1 MFNGITIFIIPVNVL
16 SSRMQVFNRNI
27 EKYNGIVAKELDRKV
42 STVLLDD
49 DVLKLNNFW
58 KKRVQF
64 SRARLLKLSWLSECI
79 KRGTFVDEEPFILKL
94 VEEPSLLNH
103 TECSSKAADLSQNK
117 ELSVKPSVSSCDEWK
132 TSRFKNEIIH
142 QLESLRDS
150 YKSMNESWR
159 ALAYDKAIS
168 SIKQCKEP
176 ITSKEMLSELP
187 GIGKKIAA
195 KIWELHEE
203 GEIEKVSEFASNEKI
218 QVLKLFNSVWGVGP
232 RTAEKWYLQGLRTTE
247 DVQRN
252 VALTGQEHIGF
263 KYREEILLKIPRPE
277 VEEIAKMVIN
287 AACKINNNFVCDIC
301 GSYRRGEEECGD
313 VDILITHPDGKSYL
327 NIVYQLVTVLKDS
340 GFLTD
345 SLTDINWNSSK
356 YMGVCQL
363 KSGSNLVYCCPF
375 FFRFSLFSI
384 INSICEIL
392 HRRIDIIA
400 VPPAEYAT
408 ALLYLTGSAEFVRG
422 VYGKAKSMQ
431 MKLNQHGL
439 WINVNRANGRVIDRG
454 KRMAILK
461 GSWPNHLEP
470 LHRYRYLPRPV
481 TGVHE
486 FDYES
491 MEATPDHFPD
501 KLEIRPKLWVAW
513 LYRKPSNEPRWIKK
527 DIELLFGVKPK
538 LLEMNIFKNMPY
550 WNKRLWKIKHL
561 IEVKPIVFPNGEP
574 TEEDIPYMRLFPDG
588 RCVVDKAMKVDT
600 LEADEL
606 DEETNELTAKYFN
619 EKLRF
624 KWNRF
629 DDILEDAPW
638 TDPKQ
643 SRF

>member
-16 SSRMQVFNRNI
+16 SSRMQVLNRNI

-58 KKRVQF
+58 KKRVYF
-64 SRARLLKLSWLSECI
+64 SRAKLLKLSWLSECI
-79 KRGTFVDEEPFILKL
+79 KRGTFVDEEPFILAL
-94 VEEPSLLNH
+94 NLIEEPSLLNH
-103 TECSSKAADLSQNK
+103 AECSSEAADLIQNK
-117 ELSVKPSVSSCDEWK
+117 ELSVKPSVSCCDEWK
-132 TSRFKNEIIH
+132 TSCFKNEIIH
-142 QLESLRDS
+142 QLETLRDS

-187 GIGKKIAA
+187 GIGKKIAS
-195 KIWELHEE
+195 KIWELYEE
-203 GEIEKVSEFASNEKI
+203 GKIEKVNEFASNEKI
-218 QVLKLFNSVWGVGP
+218 QVLKLFNSIWGVGP
-232 RTAEKWYLQGLRTTE
+232 RTAEKWYLQGLRTIE

-252 VALTGQEHIGF
+252 VTLTDQEYIGF

-277 VEEIAKMVIN
+277 VEEIAKTVTD
-287 AACKINNNFVCDIC
+287 AAYKINNNFICDIC

-313 VDILITHPDGKSYL
+313 VDILITHPDGKSYS

-363 KSGSNLVYCCPF
+363 KSGSNL
-375 FFRFSLFSI
+375 
-384 INSICEIL
+384 

-422 VYGKAKSMQ
+422 LYGKAKSMQ

-439 WINVNRANGRVIDRG
+439 WINVNRA
-454 KRMAILK
+454 
-461 GSWPNHLEP
+461 P
-470 LHRYRYLPRPV
+470 LHRYRYLPRPI
-481 TGVHE
+481 TGMHE

-513 LYRKPSNEPRWIKK
+513 LYRQPSNEPRWIKR

-588 RCVVDKAMKVDT
+588 RCIVDKAMKLDT

-606 DEETNELTAKYFN
+606 NEEKNELTAKYFN

-629 DDILEDAPW
+629 EDILEDAPW

>member
-16 SSRMQVFNRNI
+16 SSRMQVLNRNI

-58 KKRVQF
+58 KKRVHF
-64 SRARLLKLSWLSECI
+64 SRAKLLKLSWLSECI
-79 KRGTFVDEEPFILKL
+79 KRDTFVDEEPFILKL
-94 VEEPSLLNH
+94 IEEPSLLNH
-103 TECSSKAADLSQNK
+103 TECSSEAADLSQNK
-117 ELSVKPSVSSCDEWK
+117 ELSVKLSVSSCDEWK
-132 TSRFKNEIIH
+132 TSCFKNEIIH
-142 QLESLRDS
+142 QLETLRDS

-203 GEIEKVSEFASNEKI
+203 GEIEKVKEFASNEKI
-218 QVLKLFNSVWGVGP
+218 QVLKLFNSIWGVGP
-232 RTAEKWYLQGLRTTE
+232 RTAEKWYLQGLRTIE

-252 VALTGQEHIGF
+252 VALTDQEYIGF

-277 VEEIAKMVIN
+277 VEEIAKTVID
-287 AACKINNNFVCDIC
+287 AAYKINNNFICDIC

-313 VDILITHPDGKSYL
+313 VDILITHPDGKSYS

-345 SLTDINWNSSK
+345 SLTDINLNSSK
-356 YMGVCQL
+356 YMG
-363 KSGSNLVYCCPF
+363 
-375 FFRFSLFSI
+375 
-384 INSICEIL
+384 

-422 VYGKAKSMQ
+422 LYGKAKSMQ

-439 WINVNRANGRVIDRG
+439 WINVNRENGRVIDRG
-454 KRMAILK
+454 KRMAINSENDIFQILNIEYRAPSERKFFQTPLK
-461 GSWPNHLEP
+461 S
-470 LHRYRYLPRPV
+470 
-481 TGVHE
+481 
-486 FDYES
+486 
-491 MEATPDHFPD
+491 
-501 KLEIRPKLWVAW
+501 
-513 LYRKPSNEPRWIKK
+513 
-527 DIELLFGVKPK
+527 
-538 LLEMNIFKNMPY
+538 
-550 WNKRLWKIKHL
+550 
-561 IEVKPIVFPNGEP
+561 
-574 TEEDIPYMRLFPDG
+574 
-588 RCVVDKAMKVDT
+588 
-600 LEADEL
+600 
-606 DEETNELTAKYFN
+606 
-619 EKLRF
+619 
-624 KWNRF
+624 
-629 DDILEDAPW
+629 
-638 TDPKQ
+638 
-643 SRF
+643 